1 MLILTGMEAA
11 GPTLQG
17 VLPLHLLSAKAQEI
31 VTATSPS
38 KGHPYKKANKNIHML
53 KTTPRHIIFY
63 TPLETHFYYT
73 IFSVAVQLDNLVGF
87 AFLLDVIFHL
97 VSFLFGPCGVGG
109 VDRASSSD
117 ARGSGFESHSV

>member
-31 VTATSPS
+31 ATATSPS

-63 TPLETHFYYT
+63 PPLEKHFYQT
-73 IFSVAVQLDNLVGF
+73 IFICWRPTGQSGWLSFPSGCDFSPG
-87 AFLLDVIFHL
+87 
-97 VSFLFGPCGVGG
+97 FLFVWSMWGW
-109 VDRASSSD
+109 R
-117 ARGSGFESHSV
+117 SG

>member
-1 MLILTGMEAA
+1 MLILAGMEA

-63 TPLETHFYYT
+63 PPLGILFFTDNFFCCRPT
-73 IFSVAVQLDNLVGF
+73 GQSGWLCFPSGCDFSPG
-87 AFLLDVIFHL
+87 
-97 VSFLFGPCGVGG
+97 FLFVWSMWGW
-109 VDRASSSD
+109 R
-117 ARGSGFESHSV
+117 SG